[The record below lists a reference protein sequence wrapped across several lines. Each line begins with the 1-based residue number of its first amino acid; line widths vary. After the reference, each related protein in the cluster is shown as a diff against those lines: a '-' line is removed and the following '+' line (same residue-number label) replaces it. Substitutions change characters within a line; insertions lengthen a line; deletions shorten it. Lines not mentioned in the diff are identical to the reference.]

1 MFAFI
6 EPEFIILL
14 LSGVGAFSSVIALFL
29 PFLKRDQLAKR
40 QKAIEQRHKELEN
53 EQRERLAGKRIRQR
67 PQARVAAMKQFLE
80 RFNLSSLT
88 ASQDLKKRL
97 VMAGWRD
104 QSTVITFV
112 FLRFAACLGLVFF
125 STVIFSLDDNF
136 NLPLFAQML
145 IIAISGF
152 IGFKLP
158 DVLLKNAAL
167 KRQEEMRLAYP
178 DALDLLVICVNAGLS
193 IEAAFSR
200 VTEEVAESSVALSQE
215 IGLTSAELLFLGDRS
230 KAYVNLAERTGLPA
244 IKSLVIALS
253 QADKYGTPVSVA
265 LKILSDESRNDRMAI
280 AEQKGAALPA
290 KLTVPMILFFLPA
303 LFLVIIGP
311 AVIQMIAF

>member
-1 MFAFI
+1 MLALI

-53 EQRERLAGKRIRQR
+53 EQRERLAGKRTRQR

-88 ASQDLKKRL
+88 ASQDLKKKL

-125 STVIFSLDDNF
+125 SAVIFSLDDNF

>member
-1 MFAFI
+1 MV
-6 EPEFIILL
+6 
-14 LSGVGAFSSVIALFL
+14 S
-29 PFLKRDQLAKR
+29 KLA
-40 QKAIEQRHKELEN
+40 
-53 EQRERLAGKRIRQR
+53 
-67 PQARVAAMKQFLE
+67 VV
-80 RFNLSSLT
+80 T
-88 ASQDLKKRL
+88 
-97 VMAGWRD
+97 
-104 QSTVITFV
+104 
-112 FLRFAACLGLVFF
+112 
-125 STVIFSLDDNF
+125 
-136 NLPLFAQML
+136 
-145 IIAISGF
+145 SGF

>member
-1 MFAFI
+1 MLDLI
-6 EPEFIILL
+6 ETEFIILL
-14 LSGVGAFSSVIALFL
+14 LSGIGAFASVIALCL

-40 QKAIEQRHKELEN
+40 HKAIEQRHKELEN
-53 EQRERLAGKRIRQR
+53 EQRQRLAGKRARQR
-67 PQARVAAMKQFLE
+67 PQASVTAMKQFLD
-80 RFNLSSLT
+80 RFNLSRLT
-88 ASQDLKKRL
+88 ASPELRKKL
-97 VMAGWRD
+97 IMAGWRE
-104 QSTVITFV
+104 QSTIVTFV
-112 FLRFAACLGLVFF
+112 FLRFAVCVGVLFFSAVFF
-125 STVIFSLDDNF
+125 IVEENF
-136 NLPLFAQML
+136 DLPLFVQLL
-145 IIAISGF
+145 IITLFGA
-152 IGFKLP
+152 IGFKMP
-158 DVLLKNAAL
+158 DILLKNAAL
-167 KRQEEMRLAYP
+167 KRQEEMGMAYP

-265 LKILSDESRNDRMAI
+265 LKILSDESRSDRMAI

-311 AVIQMIAF
+311 AVIQMMAF

>member
-1 MFAFI
+1 MLALI
-6 EPEFIILL
+6 DPEFTILL
-14 LSGVGAFSSVIALFL
+14 LSGVGAFASVIALFL

-53 EQRERLAGKRIRQR
+53 EQRERLAGKRTRQR

-88 ASQDLKKRL
+88 ASQDLRKKL

-125 STVIFSLDDNF
+125 STVFFSFDDNF
-136 NLPLFAQML
+136 NLPLFAQIV
-145 IIAISGF
+145 IIAIFGF
-152 IGFKLP
+152 VGFKLP
-158 DVLLKNAAL
+158 DILLKNAAL
-167 KRQEEMRLAYP
+167 KRQEEMGLAYP

-311 AVIQMIAF
+311 AVIQMMAF

>member
-1 MFAFI
+1 MLDLI
-6 EPEFIILL
+6 DPEFIILL
-14 LSGVGAFSSVIALFL
+14 LSGIGAFASVIALCV

-40 QKAIEQRHKELEN
+40 QKAIEQRHKELEA
-53 EQRERLAGKRIRQR
+53 EQRERLAGTRARQR
-67 PQARVAAMKQFLE
+67 PQASVAAMKQFLE
-80 RFNLSSLT
+80 RFNLSRLT
-88 ASQDLKKRL
+88 ASTELRKKL
-97 VMAGWRD
+97 VMAGWRE
-104 QSTVITFV
+104 QSTIVTFV
-112 FLRFAACLGLVFF
+112 FLRFAACVGVLFFCSVFF
-125 STVIFSLDDNF
+125 IIDKNF
-136 NLPLFAQML
+136 DLPLFVQL
-145 IIAISGF
+145 VIISISGV
-152 IGFKLP
+152 IGFKMP
-158 DVLLKNAAL
+158 DLLLKNAAI
-167 KRQEEMRLAYP
+167 KRQEEMGMAYP

-230 KAYVNLAERTGLPA
+230 KAYANLAERTGLPA
-244 IKSLVIALS
+244 VKSLVIALS

-265 LKILSDESRNDRMAI
+265 LKILSDESRSDRMAI

-311 AVIQMIAF
+311 AVIQMMAF

>member
-29 PFLKRDQLAKR
+29 PFLKRDQLSKR

-88 ASQDLKKRL
+88 ASQDLKKKL

>member
-1 MFAFI
+1 MLALI

-88 ASQDLKKRL
+88 ASQDLKKKL

-125 STVIFSLDDNF
+125 SAVIFSLDDNF
-136 NLPLFAQML
+136 NLPLFVQMV

-152 IGFKLP
+152 VGFKLP

>member
-1 MFAFI
+1 MLALI

-125 STVIFSLDDNF
+125 SAVIFSLDDNF

>member
-1 MFAFI
+1 MLALI

-88 ASQDLKKRL
+88 ASQDLKKKL

-125 STVIFSLDDNF
+125 SAVIFSLDDNF
-136 NLPLFAQML
+136 NLPLFAQIL
-145 IIAISGF
+145 IIAISGV